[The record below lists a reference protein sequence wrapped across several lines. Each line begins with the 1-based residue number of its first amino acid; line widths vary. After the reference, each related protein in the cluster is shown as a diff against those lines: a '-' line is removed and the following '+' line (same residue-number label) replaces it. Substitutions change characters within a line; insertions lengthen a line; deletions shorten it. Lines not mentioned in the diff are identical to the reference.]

1 MAISG
6 SIIPSFSAPKIG
18 GGIGSRASNF
28 IRPKISNLGSI
39 IETISKP
46 IGGGKGANT
55 PKISEGLIGF
65 ADTFGS
71 PKTEKVIRRGVS
83 TLRNVLIETY
93 DLAKILV
100 ATVKKTS
107 DKLKGGLFGGGK
119 GGGGGL
125 LGGLAGGALAVGVL
139 AVLKKVIIGA
149 AIFMAGKWLLEMTGI
164 LKKEISGDGES
175 NEGGQE
181 EKSSGR
187 KIISQ
192 DESGTSSWSDVKAE
206 PRLGEPEY
214 DSDGNLIG
222 YQKDINFS
230 IESVP
235 EEYFG
240 DGRDTPAGVFHDGG
254 IVEGKKDADVP
265 ATLKTGEA
273 VLPVKTVKMLG
284 VENILG
290 LIESSSGKKRNR
302 PEGFMRGLA
311 GTVDYMTGGLTDF
324 DKRGGNVVDPFGDKP
339 EGIVRGLAGITDAMT
354 FGLTDFDKRGSGLLQ
369 FNPIGGG
376 EDKKWGTD
384 GIDGTPGVHGVS
396 GKDGIDGSSS
406 IHYIQS
412 QVTKLIASEPQ
423 KKDPKTVVLPIDS
436 NQPPIE
442 VPQPQPR
449 EQIVNPNGS
458 AGNSPDIPFPSSTK
472 SDSFGAFE
480 TRMIYNI
487 VGG

>member
-6 SIIPSFSAPKIG
+6 SIIPSFSASKIG
-18 GGIGSRASNF
+18 GGIGSRVSNF
-28 IRPKISNLGSI
+28 IRPKISNLASI

-46 IGGGKGANT
+46 IGGSGGG
-55 PKISEGLIGF
+55 PKISSGLSGF
-65 ADTFGS
+65 AETFGS

-100 ATVKKTS
+100 ATVKKTG

-125 LGGLAGGALAVGVL
+125 LGGLAGGALAIGVL

-164 LKKEISGDGES
+164 LKNETGGEKIPI
-175 NEGGQE
+175 EE
-181 EKSSGR
+181 EKKGLE
-187 KIISQ
+187 KYGFNDKDFNLDPQPDGTYKVTPKLNIIEGDSQ
-192 DESGTSSWSDVKAE
+192 DGSNSEEITTS
-206 PRLGEPEY
+206 
-214 DSDGNLIG
+214 DSKLELNDSN
-222 YQKDINFS
+222 
-230 IESVP
+230 
-235 EEYFG
+235 
-240 DGRDTPAGVFHDGG
+240 DTPTGVFRDGG
-254 IVEGKKDADVP
+254 IIKGKSHKQGGENINVED
-265 ATLKTGEA
+265 GEA
-273 VLPVKTVKMLG
+273 VIPKKTVDMLG
-284 VENILG
+284 IENILR
-290 LIESSSGKKRNR
+290 LIKGTNKKNVSSSKTLDLS
-302 PEGFMRGLA
+302 E
-311 GTVDYMTGGLTDF
+311 
-324 DKRGGNVVDPFGDKP
+324 DKP
-339 EGIVRGLAGITDAMT
+339 EGVVRGLSGITDAMT
-354 FGLTDFDKRGSGLLQ
+354 FGLTDFDKFGSGLLQ

-384 GIDGTPGVHGVS
+384 GIDGSPGVDGIDGIDGSSGSRGIS
-396 GKDGIDGSSS
+396 GKDGIDSSSS
-406 IHYIQS
+406 INYIQS

-436 NQPPIE
+436 NQSPIE
-442 VPQPQPR
+442 LPQPQPR

-458 AGNSPDIPFPSSTK
+458 AGNAPDIPFPSSTK